1 MDTVAV
7 LWIIVGI
14 VVLLALIGV
23 IFSVA
28 GRRVA
33 EQRELKRQA
42 TGRSP
47 DDTRRVADELD
58 PAFDPAVDPAVDA
71 GGDTAG
77 AVSDGATRGGRHNAG
92 TPAADTGQPP
102 PAGRHRR
109 DDDTD

>member
-7 LWIIVGI
+7 LWIVVGI

-28 GRRVA
+28 GRRVM
-33 EQRELKRQA
+33 EQRDLKRQA

-47 DDTRRVADELD
+47 DDTRRVADEFD
-58 PAFDPAVDPAVDA
+58 PAFDPAVDTASETVDDTSGSV
-71 GGDTAG
+71 GGGSGRHTAG
-77 AVSDGATRGGRHNAG
+77 A
-92 TPAADTGQPP
+92 PAADTGQPP